1 MCLIH
6 YKVMC
11 WFSGLILIVLFNR
24 EVNSLSLLRTTN
36 EIIDRRIFISEKIDI
51 LLASSTITTLVDT
64 SGEDTSLEN
73 MKSLANNSRPARAPL
88 QALLPATRLK
98 IWIDGVYTISRD
110 ISTKDVDERFSLLKR
125 INEQLS
131 NPPVLFKGE
140 ENMIKQ
146 TSSSIAQLS
155 TPISSANKDQYQ
167 FNRKGL
173 NVGDKVNAMFNQ
185 ADVERQWG
193 MLQYAESKRE
203 EGNEMRRAFNFYTKQ
218 LTFSDEYVLTAD
230 KETKKQLIRND
241 ELPTLTATITSDL
254 DLRDLARNTFLTAID
269 DATAESA
276 YQVKQSAKDVDVTD
290 LIDLLKQAHDAIDNW
305 FDLIAT
311 QDVDEAIR
319 EIKLKE

>member
-1 MCLIH
+1 MCR
-6 YKVMC
+6 
-11 WFSGLILIVLFNR
+11 FSGLILIVLFNR

-36 EIIDRRIFISEKIDI
+36 EIIDRRIFISEKIDV
-51 LLASSTITTLVDT
+51 LLASSITTLVDV
-64 SGEDTSLEN
+64 SEEDTSLDN
-73 MKSLANNSRPARAPL
+73 TKSLASNSRPARAPM
-88 QALLPATRLK
+88 QALLPATRLQ

-110 ISTKDVDERFSLLKR
+110 ISTTKDVDERFSILKR

-140 ENMIKQ
+140 EKMIKQ

-241 ELPTLTATITSDL
+241 ELPTVTATITSDL

-269 DATAESA
+269 DATAESV

-305 FDLIAT
+305 FSLIAI

>member
-1 MCLIH
+1 
-6 YKVMC
+6 MC

-24 EVNSLSLLRTTN
+24 EVSSLLLLGTTN
-36 EIIDRRIFISEKIDI
+36 DIIDRRIFISEKIDM
-51 LLASSTITTLVDT
+51 LLASVITTSVDV
-64 SGEDTSLEN
+64 SEEDTSLDN
-73 MKSLANNSRPARAPL
+73 MKSLASNSRPARAPM
-88 QALLPATRLK
+88 QALLPASRLK
-98 IWIDGVYTISRD
+98 IWIDGIYSISSRE
-110 ISTKDVDERFSLLKR
+110 ISTTKDVDERFSILKR

-140 ENMIKQ
+140 EKMIKQ

-155 TPISSANKDQYQ
+155 TPISSANKDQHQ

-173 NVGDKVNAMFNQ
+173 NVGDKINAMFNQ

-230 KETKKQLIRND
+230 KETKKQMIRND

-269 DATAESA
+269 DATAEAA
-276 YQVKQSAKDVDVTD
+276 YQVKQTAKDVDVTD
-290 LIDLLKQAHDAIDNW
+290 LVDLLKQAHDAIDNW
-305 FDLIAT
+305 FGLIAT